1 MGQRGSLGVHTR
13 SQSLQVVDS
22 GHASTIY
29 HLNLL
34 SKVRA
39 DGLNGGSPAGHTM
52 VRPVRI
58 MKAFTVVLNSGS
70 EDCAEK

>member
-52 VRPVRI
+52 V
-58 MKAFTVVLNSGS
+58 KTCKNYESFQWWF
-70 EDCAEK
+70 

>member
-1 MGQRGSLGVHTR
+1 MST
-13 SQSLQVVDS
+13 

-58 MKAFTVVLNSGS
+58 MKAFNVVLNSGS